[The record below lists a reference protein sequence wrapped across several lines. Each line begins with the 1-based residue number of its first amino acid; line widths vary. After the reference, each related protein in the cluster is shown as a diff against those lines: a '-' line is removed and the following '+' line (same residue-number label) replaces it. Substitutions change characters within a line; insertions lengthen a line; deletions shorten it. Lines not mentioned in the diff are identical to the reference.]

1 MMIVLIGEDITNDG
15 FFMMLMMMSCKTAST
30 WIMAMTI
37 MMMMGKIM
45 DSDVD
50 NEVS

>member
-15 FFMMLMMMSCKTAST
+15 FFMMLMMMSGIAVST

-37 MMMMGKIM
+37 RGRAHIT
-45 DSDVD
+45 
-50 NEVS
+50 